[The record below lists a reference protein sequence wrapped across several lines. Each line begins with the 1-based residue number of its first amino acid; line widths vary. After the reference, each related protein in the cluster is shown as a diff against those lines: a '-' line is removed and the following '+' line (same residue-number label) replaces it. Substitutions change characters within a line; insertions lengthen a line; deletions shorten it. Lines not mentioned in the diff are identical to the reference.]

1 MSRSFPAIRLTLVT
15 LLLLTFCL
23 ASTSSTWARQP
34 QEEKSAKAKKEE
46 KSKSAQPV
54 EYVSPDAGVKF
65 VKPSPDWE
73 VISPPSSIF
82 QSLVCIPPSGE
93 QVDRF
98 TQRFV
103 VLVYPG
109 SAIVGGM
116 EFRRQQLNNVTSGK
130 KLVPYTVHQNRFEKA
145 KLAGKDAD
153 LFEYEFELPPPDVS
167 MRTLEYGLYYQGN
180 FYVVQATAPISDWE
194 NPEIAGMF
202 ERTFKSFG
210 FVRLA
215 PNNSR

>member
-1 MSRSFPAIRLTLVT
+1 MSRSFPTIRLTLVT
-15 LLLLTFCL
+15 LLFLTFGL
-23 ASTSSTWARQP
+23 ASTSSTWAGLP

-54 EYVSPDAGVKF
+54 EYINTDAGVKF
-65 VKPSPDWE
+65 VKPHPDWE
-73 VISPPSSIF
+73 VISPPSIF
-82 QSLVCIPPSGE
+82 QPIVCIPPSGPE
-93 QVDRF
+93 VDRF

-109 SAIVGGM
+109 SAVTGGM
-116 EFRRQQLNNVTSGK
+116 EFRRQQLNTVTSGQ
-130 KLVPYTVHQNRFEKA
+130 KLTPYTVHQNRFETA
-145 KLAGKDAD
+145 KLAGKDAH
-153 LFEYEFELPPPDVS
+153 LFEYDFELPPPDIS

-180 FYVVQATAPISDWE
+180 FYVVQATAPIKDWE

-210 FVRLA
+210 FVRIA